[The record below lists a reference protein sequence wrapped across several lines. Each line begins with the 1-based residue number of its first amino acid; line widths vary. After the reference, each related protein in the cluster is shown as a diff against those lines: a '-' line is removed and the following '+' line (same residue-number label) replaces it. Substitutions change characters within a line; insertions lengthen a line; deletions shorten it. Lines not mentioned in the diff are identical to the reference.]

1 MEWARILAY
10 ITGTVDQELLLRNEY
25 LAAENRILKAQLN
38 GRLRLSDAERAMLG
52 EIGRRLG
59 RKVLGEVANV
69 AQPATIMAWYRRL
82 VARKF
87 DGSKERRTPGRPRVD
102 RDLEQLIV
110 RVAKENSDWGYDRIA
125 GALANLGY
133 EISDQTVGN
142 ILLRHALPPAPERK
156 RTTPW
161 ATFIRTHLAVLAGT
175 DFFTVEVLT
184 LRGLV
189 TYYVLFFIHLESRK
203 VDIAGITIHPNE
215 PWMKQMARN
224 ATMEGCGTL
233 QDCRYLLHDRDT
245 KYTLSF
251 GAIIKSGHVK
261 TLVLPAHSPNLN
273 AYAERWVRSVKEEC
287 LSKIIL
293 FGERSLRRALRE
305 YVEHYHAERNHQG
318 KSNVLLFPG
327 ASGIRPDGPVRC
339 RERLGGLLRYYHQE
353 AA

>member
-38 GRLRLSDAERAMLG
+38 GRLRLSDAERATLG

-69 AQPATIMAWYRRL
+69 AQPATILAWYRRL

-142 ILLRHALPPAPERK
+142 IRL
-156 RTTPW
+156 
-161 ATFIRTHLAVLAGT
+161 
-175 DFFTVEVLT
+175 
-184 LRGLV
+184 
-189 TYYVLFFIHLESRK
+189 
-203 VDIAGITIHPNE
+203 
-215 PWMKQMARN
+215 
-224 ATMEGCGTL
+224 
-233 QDCRYLLHDRDT
+233 
-245 KYTLSF
+245 
-251 GAIIKSGHVK
+251 
-261 TLVLPAHSPNLN
+261 
-273 AYAERWVRSVKEEC
+273 
-287 LSKIIL
+287 
-293 FGERSLRRALRE
+293 
-305 YVEHYHAERNHQG
+305 
-318 KSNVLLFPG
+318 
-327 ASGIRPDGPVRC
+327 RPDRSPFRRQLVSSWWPVGAGREAGLQYQPGKVPGSGRRRGRC
-339 RERLGGLLRYYHQE
+339 VSAGDHAGAAQPDLKRLLCCYE
-353 AA
+353 A